1 MFATRT
7 MTINIVR
14 GLGGGM
20 YQGRKVTEERS
31 PGDLVS
37 VTSIRSD
44 DIRVVSTAN
53 LAAAAAANSSM
64 VASDNDVASFGTQAN
79 FPTMQFDDD
88 DDEEEEE
95 EDEEDEAVVS
105 EAGTQAD
112 FRPIE
117 IDDDEEGEEEEE
129 SSSRGNR
136 EDSSQRRSGRVRKAK
151 SFDTPFT
158 PFLDA

>member
-1 MFATRT
+1 M
-7 MTINIVR
+7 
-14 GLGGGM
+14 
-20 YQGRKVTEERS
+20 
-31 PGDLVS
+31 S

-44 DIRVVSTAN
+44 DIHVVSTAN
-53 LAAAAAANSSM
+53 LAAAAAANSSKA
-64 VASDNDVASFGTQAN
+64 ASDNDVASFGTQAN

-88 DDEEEEE
+88 DEEEE

-151 SFDTPFT
+151 SFGHGWTT
-158 PFLDA
+158 